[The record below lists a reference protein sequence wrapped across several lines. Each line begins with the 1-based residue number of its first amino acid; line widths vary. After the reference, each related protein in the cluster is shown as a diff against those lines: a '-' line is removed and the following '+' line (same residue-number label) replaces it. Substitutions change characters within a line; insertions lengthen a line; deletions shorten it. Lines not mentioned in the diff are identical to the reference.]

1 MNPKFASREAEAKHL
16 RIKEYILHG
25 LTSII
30 VLVVVSLC
38 VWIVIA
44 KSLASD
50 EGKLALGLLTT
61 IVSALLGYITGKS
74 DASV

>member
-74 DASV
+74 AK